1 MEKYP
6 SLVEGTGLE
15 NQEVGNGAGVRIP
28 LSPPFIYIAGWS
40 SLVARRAH
48 NPEAAGSN
56 PASATNR
63 KSLDFVDISTIS
75 GFFLFEIFVASV
87 LKNDIK
93 YHRKAQKY
101 KSTCK
106 SKIRKSKTVFERIKS

>member
-1 MEKYP
+1 M
-6 SLVEGTGLE
+6 SR
-15 NQEVGNGAGVRIP
+15 GAGVRWTP
-28 LSPPFIYIAGWS
+28 LNTVGMQKHRPSRQARPSPSA
-40 SLVARRAH
+40 
-48 NPEAAGSN
+48 
-56 PASATNR
+56 PAKE
-63 KSLDFVDISTIS
+63 KSLDFVDVSTIS